1 MKNVGQWA
9 LCMALAVAS
18 MAAVAQNDSMQPPPG
33 GAPPGGAPHGPPP
46 EAIEACKG
54 KAEGAEVSFTMRD
67 RKVSGT
73 CQKDGE
79 VLAARPAGMP
89 PGGPGGGKGGGK

>member
-1 MKNVGQWA
+1 MKNVTQWA

-33 GAPPGGAPHGPPP
+33 GAPHGPPP

-54 KAEGAEVSFTMRD
+54 KAEGAEVTFTMRE
-67 RKVSGT
+67 RKMSGT
-73 CQKDGE
+73 CQKDGD

-89 PGGPGGGKGGGK
+89 PGGPGGGK